1 MELNNAL
8 RDMGYT
14 FRRLF
19 CPSTLSHQTL
29 RADTL
34 IALPRIVVIGGQS
47 SASMI
52 HARYLYFL
60 TFSSAGKSSLVEA
73 VTGVSRAFCNVSS
86 PPSSQIEDS
95 RSKG

>member
-1 MELNNAL
+1 MIWGILFDVTSVHLLYLIKKNE
-8 RDMGYT
+8 T
-14 FRRLF
+14 F
-19 CPSTLSHQTL
+19 